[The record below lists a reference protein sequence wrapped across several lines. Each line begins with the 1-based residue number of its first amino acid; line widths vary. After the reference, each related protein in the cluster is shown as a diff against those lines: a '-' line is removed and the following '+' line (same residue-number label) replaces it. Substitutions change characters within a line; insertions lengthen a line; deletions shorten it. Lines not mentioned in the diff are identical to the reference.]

1 MSANLSRKAEDYLEA
16 IFNITQEKGYV
27 RIRDIAAEL
36 GVKPPSAV
44 EMVKKLDNQGYVVHK
59 RYEGVFL
66 TAAGEKL
73 GRGVKDRHDT
83 IKAFLIFIGVPENI
97 ADTDAC
103 TMEHE
108 LAAKTVGQIKNLV
121 KFIEFGPAN
130 PEWLDHFRIFCD
142 TGKHSCDKMRV
153 AYSAKEKLSINEV
166 HEARASAN

>member
-1 MSANLSRKAEDYLEA
+1 MNANLSRKAEDYLEA

-66 TAAGEKL
+66 TSVGEEV
-73 GRGVKDRHDT
+73 GRRLKDRHYT
-83 IKAFLIFIGVPENI
+83 IRAFLISIGVPEKI
-97 ADTDAC
+97 ADMDAC

-108 LAAKTVGQIKNLV
+108 LATKTVEQIKNLV
-121 KFIEFGPAN
+121 KFIELGPEN
-130 PEWLDHFRIFCD
+130 PEWLDHFRTFCD
-142 TGKHSCDKMRV
+142 TGKHSCNKMRD
-153 AYSAKEKLSINEV
+153 AYSAKEELSINEV
-166 HEARASAN
+166 HEAKASAN